1 MIILVAVLFFLTIN
15 VAADGRMILPEIRN
29 NFRNASLPAKHYPCG
44 NDNGPGKVLT
54 TYTTNQTIKVQ
65 WGIENPLDGS
75 CFVDLSTTG
84 KDNAFKNIHFMPN
97 CADQV
102 AKFQV
107 DVQLPEHISCE
118 HCTLRFRW
126 VPHLSKEVYLNCA
139 DISILPPN
147 KKVHPR

>member
-147 KKVHPR
+147 KK